1 VIGTVLAVVA
11 DVLLLNGRIHTL
23 DPKRPRASALAIV
36 GDRLAVVGSD
46 AEARALRGRG
56 TRIVDLKRRTV
67 VPGLI
72 DAHAHL
78 LSFGQTLETVD
89 LRGTESA
96 DEVVRRVRRAA
107 REPGEWILGRGWD
120 QNDWARAEF
129 PHRRLLDAALP
140 GRPVVL
146 TRIDGHATWVSSE
159 ALRRAGVT
167 RSTTDPP
174 GGRILRE
181 DGEPTGVLI
190 DNAIDLVQSHV
201 PKPDAATRERRLRAA
216 IDRCVSLGLTGV
228 HDMGVDADTAA
239 VFRAMASRGELKIRV
254 YALGAH
260 DEAEKTLGGKPEIGS
275 HFTRRAVKLFADGAL
290 GSRGAALID
299 DYQDDKGNRGLDLI
313 DAKRIVDLSRRAQRG
328 GWQIAVHAIGDR
340 ANRMV
345 LDAFEQALGHDL
357 GGARFRVEHAQVIAP
372 DDLGRFARLGV
383 IASMQPT
390 HATSDMPWAEKR
402 LGPARVRGA
411 YAWRTLLASG
421 ARLAFGSDFPIEE
434 ANPLLGLYAAATRQ
448 DAGGR
453 PRGGWLPAER
463 LTAEEALRAFTAGA
477 AYAAFEETERGV
489 LRAGMSADLTI
500 FDGDV
505 LGRDAKALLRRNV
518 VATMVAGRFVF
529 GP

>member
-1 VIGTVLAVVA
+1 
-11 DVLLLNGRIHTL
+11 
-23 DPKRPRASALAIV
+23 
-36 GDRLAVVGSD
+36 
-46 AEARALRGRG
+46 
-56 TRIVDLKRRTV
+56 
-67 VPGLI
+67 
-72 DAHAHL
+72 
-78 LSFGQTLETVD
+78 
-89 LRGTESA
+89 
-96 DEVVRRVRRAA
+96 
-107 REPGEWILGRGWD
+107 
-120 QNDWARAEF
+120 
-129 PHRRLLDAALP
+129 
-140 GRPVVL
+140 
-146 TRIDGHATWVSSE
+146 
-159 ALRRAGVT
+159 
-167 RSTTDPP
+167 
-174 GGRILRE
+174 
-181 DGEPTGVLI
+181 
-190 DNAIDLVQSHV
+190 
-201 PKPDAATRERRLRAA
+201 
-216 IDRCVSLGLTGV
+216 
-228 HDMGVDADTAA
+228 
-239 VFRAMASRGELKIRV
+239 V

-260 DEAEKTLGGKPEIGS
+260 DEADKTLAGKPEIGP

-313 DAKRIVDLSRRAQRG
+313 DAKRLVDLSRRAHRG

-357 GGARFRVEHAQVIAP
+357 GGARFRIEHAQVIAP

-402 LGPARVRGA
+402 LGGTRVRGA

-448 DAGGR
+448 DADGR
-453 PRGGWLPAER
+453 PRGGWLAAER

-477 AYAAFEETERGV
+477 AYAAFEEIERGV

-500 FDGDV
+500 LDGDV
-505 LGRDAKALLRRNV
+505 LGRDAKALLGRQV

-529 GP
+529 GPNR